1 MRETGSGLDSENRT
15 RANGM
20 APEAGAGLPAR
31 EDDRA

>member
-1 MRETGSGLDSENRT
+1 MRETGSGVDSENRT
-15 RANGM
+15 NGM